1 LCWNCTTGID
11 LLILLLAI
19 RLGRLCCIQSAIAGC
34 RNCRCWLRSLGFRSL
49 AHVGHCARRFAATT
63 LVFFTCLTFLLQ
75 LLPFDS
81 RTLLPYIPVALVLSW
96 LLSWLL
102 SWRLVGVPSE
112 PVDVASATTSLCL
125 GVTVDPSETWS
136 EGVWVRR
143 ILSLGVFKIG
153 MLFALSKVGGDLAD
167 LAGLEVALVV
177 SAARAAA

>member
-1 LCWNCTTGID
+1 MLTPEF
-11 LLILLLAI
+11 
-19 RLGRLCCIQSAIAGC
+19 
-34 RNCRCWLRSLGFRSL
+34 GFRSL
-49 AHVGHCARRFAATT
+49 AHVGHRARRFAATT
-63 LVFFTCLTFLLQ
+63 LVFLPV
-75 LLPFDS
+75 LPFFFS
-81 RTLLPYIPVALVLSW
+81 FFPLIPGPFFLTSPVALVLSW